1 MTKIFYGWRIVA
13 ACMVA
18 NLLGN
23 AFGLFG
29 VGVYLHAL
37 AETKSWPVGD
47 ISIGLTLFF
56 VVSAVL
62 QLPVG
67 RTISR
72 IGPRPVIAVGAL
84 SMAIALVGLGRAQS
98 IGEAWL
104 AFAAMGV
111 SWACLSITAITAIL
125 APWFEKYQG
134 RAASVASLGANI
146 GGIVGA
152 PILLFG
158 IGRIGVGLT
167 TLIAAVTSL
176 VVLLPLAM
184 FVLKRSPQEMG
195 LFPDGAARESIRS
208 ADEVHWTLARAVRT
222 LPLWTVIV
230 AFSIVM
236 SVQIGFLTHQ
246 VSFLSSTMPPAM
258 VSFTVSLTAAA
269 ALVGRLCLAH
279 FADKIDQRVIA
290 ASVFVVAA
298 ATFAALAFIKA
309 AWLLAAA
316 SIVFGLTVGNTTI
329 LSPIIVRRE
338 FGAAAFG
345 TVFGLAS
352 TIVQLVTALG
362 PSFYGLMREA
372 TASYQVPLL
381 IAAGLDVIAACA
393 ILSGRRRAS

>member
-1 MTKIFYGWRIVA
+1 MKHFYGWRIVA

-37 AETKSWPVGD
+37 AQTKGWPVGD
-47 ISIGLTLFF
+47 ISVGLTLFF

-67 RTISR
+67 RTISGV
-72 IGPRPVIAVGAL
+72 GPKPVIAVGAL
-84 SMAIALVGLGRAQS
+84 AMAIALLGLGRAQS

-104 AFAAMGV
+104 AFAGMGV

-134 RAASVASLGANI
+134 SAASIASLGANI
-146 GGIVGA
+146 GGIIGA
-152 PILLFG
+152 PILLYG
-158 IGRIGVGLT
+158 IGRMGLGPT
-167 TLIAAVTSL
+167 TLMAAGTSL
-176 VVLLPLAM
+176 VILLPLAV
-184 FVLKRSPQEMG
+184 FVLKRSPQEIG
-195 LFPDGAARESIRS
+195 LLPDGAAQDSIRS
-208 ADEVHWTLARAVRT
+208 ADEVRWTLARAART

-230 AFSIVM
+230 AFSLVM
-236 SVQIGFLTHQ
+236 CVQIGFLTHQ
-246 VSFLSSTMPPAM
+246 VSLLSSTMPPAM
-258 VSFTVSLTAAA
+258 VSLTVSLTAAA

-279 FADKIDQRVIA
+279 VADKIDQRVIA
-290 ASVFVVAA
+290 ASVFVIAA
-298 ATFAALAFIKA
+298 ATFAAFAVIEA
-309 AWLLAAA
+309 AWLLTAA

-345 TVFGLAS
+345 TVFGFAS
-352 TIVQLVTALG
+352 SIVQLVTALG
-362 PSFYGLMREA
+362 PSFYGLMRE
-372 TASYQVPLL
+372 TTLSYQTPLL

-393 ILSGRRRAS
+393 ILSGRRRAA